1 MNENLKNKTKN
12 KEQNKIFDF
21 FTESLYD
28 IEKLSEDNNS
38 KEETDNNIQKK
49 LFSEKK

>member
-1 MNENLKNKTKN
+1 MNENLKNKTEN
-12 KEQNKIFDF
+12 KEQNKIFDI

-38 KEETDNNIQKK
+38 NEETVNNIQKK